1 MEVAVCCG
9 SLDGSL
15 PKLPVRPGAAIRVLP
30 TVAAC
35 MEPKRSMYRCWTP
48 DVPGVWHPQVHA
60 PCAHNE
66 FVGLCRRTLGPV
78 PRIREAGLAGFRKAM
93 CELRRV
99 ISGRVG
105 AVDPWPIDRV
115 VKSYQVPRLRK
126 RYEEAARSL
135 DADGLCGPEDARV
148 TAFVKAEKL
157 SQYKVSKPRMIMGR
171 RPRYNL
177 ELASFLKPIEE
188 ALYPAFRGWGKRFF
202 THTRLIGKGL
212 AMGERA
218 SLIRRKMQSRPG
230 VVAVELDCKSF
241 ESHVCSATLAEEHR
255 VYTDLCR
262 DPRLRKL
269 LSWQHTCKGEGLS
282 GSVRFRVK
290 GVRASGDYNTGCGNT
305 LQMCGLV
312 LFVAQ
317 SLGRP
322 FDFLADGDNAVLFVQ
337 DHELD
342 IWISALPELFLECG
356 HEVTIGEPAREIE
369 TVVFGQAKPCRVA
382 GGWTMV
388 RDPFKTIAHAF
399 SGHRHYSDMRY
410 GVKILRAVA
419 YCEAVVNRGVP
430 VLQEFAHAMLRGTR
444 GVSYP
449 KTPDLENYE
458 YQRIVARDDG
468 WQQKNWDPISDDARL
483 SFAMSWGIPLEEQIR
498 LENYFRTV
506 VVELPRTFDNV
517 ERSWAWMD
525 SSAWLDEDVLG
536 AVRVWRMH

>member
-1 MEVAVCCG
+1 
-9 SLDGSL
+9 
-15 PKLPVRPGAAIRVLP
+15 
-30 TVAAC
+30 
-35 MEPKRSMYRCWTP
+35 MYRCWEP
-48 DVPGVWHPQVHA
+48 DVAGTWRPQVHA

-66 FVGLCRRTLGPV
+66 YVGLCRRTLGPV
-78 PRIREAGLAGFRKAM
+78 PGITEAGKAGFRRSM

-99 ISGRVG
+99 IAGRAG
-105 AVDPWPIDRV
+105 TVDPWPIDRV
-115 VKSYQVPRLRK
+115 VQSYRVPRLRK

-135 DADGLCGPEDARV
+135 QADGYCGPEDARV

-188 ALYPAFRGWGKRFF
+188 AVYPAFRGWGTRFF

-212 AMGERA
+212 AGGERA
-218 SLIRRKMQSRPG
+218 SLIRRKMLSRPG

-241 ESHVCSATLAEEHR
+241 ESHVSSFTLGEEHR
-255 VYTDLCR
+255 VYTTLCR
-262 DPRLRKL
+262 DPRLRRL
-269 LSWQHTCKGEGLS
+269 LSWQHTCFGEGLS

-290 GVRASGDYNTGCGNT
+290 GVRASGDYNTGVGNT

-322 FDFLADGDNAVLFVQ
+322 FDFLADGDNAVLFV
-337 DHELD
+337 ESTNLD
-342 IWISALPELFLECG
+342 DWIGKLPGLFLECG
-356 HEVTIGEPAREIE
+356 HEVTIGEPAREVE
-369 TVVFGQAKPCRVA
+369 TVVFGQARPCRVQ

-388 RDPFKTIAHAF
+388 RDPMKTMSHAF
-399 SGHRHYSDMRY
+399 AGHQHYSEMRY
-410 GVKILRAVA
+410 GVRILRAVA

-444 GVSYP
+444 GVAF
-449 KTPDLENYE
+449 PDAPDVENFE
-458 YQRIVARDDG
+458 YQRIIRRDDG
-468 WQQKNWDPISDDARL
+468 WSQRNWDPISDETRL
-483 SFAMSWGIPLEEQIR
+483 SFQLSWGIPVEEQIR
-498 LENYFRTV
+498 LEKYFSSCR
-506 VVELPRTFDNV
+506 VEVPRTFEGV

-525 SSAWLDEDVLG
+525 TSAWVEEDLRGEVTYF
-536 AVRVWRMH
+536 RVH